1 MPKTMENVLMVT
13 FIVSN
18 AMEVLAK
25 RVRMHIYL
33 RDSVLNQ

>member
-1 MPKTMENVLMVT
+1 MENAQMVIS
-13 FIVSN
+13 IVYN

-33 RDSVLNQ
+33 QDNVLNQ